1 MEYRQEP
8 QKETNVRYIL
18 EDGIFKKMY
27 VVRETEYGVYL
38 RKKRILDITDT
49 PKLYPKHAVYT
60 DNVL

>member
-8 QKETNVRYIL
+8 QKNSNVKYIL
-18 EDGIFKKMY
+18 EGGIFKKMY

-60 DNVL
+60 DNEL